1 MIKPKRL
8 SPGDTIGVI
17 SPASPSENRSE
28 VFRAK
33 EYIEA
38 MGYKVVIGKNVNKTR
53 GITAASEEDRLD
65 DIHEMFRRDDVD
77 AVFVT
82 QGGYGCAQ
90 LLRNLDFDLIKEHPK
105 ILTGF
110 SDITALHLAINKVC
124 DMVTFHAPGMARFN
138 DEELTEYTKESFFRN
153 LSSPEPPGEIKKA
166 SPKKW
171 LVRINGGT
179 CEAPVIGGNLTLI
192 CASLGTPWEIDTK
205 GKILFFEDV
214 EAEPWVMDHMLSHLR
229 NAGKLDDA
237 AGFVIGECTDCVP
250 RKNDPGYFTDLSIED
265 VFEYYL
271 KPLGKPVLYGLPM
284 GHSDDLATLPLVI
297 NCDPRYND
305 GIYLHSLRGRWR
317 RSR

>member
-38 MGYKVVIGKNVNKTR
+38 MGYNVVIGKNVNKTK
-53 GITAASEEDRLD
+53 GITAASEKDRLD

-153 LSSPEPPGEIKKA
+153 LTSPEPPGEIKKA
-166 SPKKW
+166 NPKKW
-171 LVRINGGT
+171 LVSLSGGT

-284 GHSDDLATLPLVI
+284 GHSDDLATLPLGVMARL
-297 NCDPRYND
+297 DAD
-305 GIYLHSLRGRWR
+305 KKTFTVLESGVV
-317 RSR
+317 

>member
-38 MGYKVVIGKNVNKTR
+38 MGYNVVIGKNVNKTR
-53 GITAASEEDRLD
+53 GITAASEEDRLY

-284 GHSDDLATLPLVI
+284 GHSDDLATLPLGVMTRL
-297 NCDPRYND
+297 DAD
-305 GIYLHSLRGRWR
+305 KKTFTVLESGVV
-317 RSR
+317 

>member
-38 MGYKVVIGKNVNKTR
+38 MGYNVVIGKNVNKTR

-284 GHSDDLATLPLVI
+284 GHSDDLATLPLGVMTRL
-297 NCDPRYND
+297 DAD
-305 GIYLHSLRGRWR
+305 KKTFTVLESGVV
-317 RSR
+317 

>member
-38 MGYKVVIGKNVNKTR
+38 MGYNVVIGKNVNKTR

-153 LSSPEPPGEIKKA
+153 LTSPDPPGEIKKA

-205 GKILFFEDV
+205 GRILFFEDV

-284 GHSDDLATLPLVI
+284 GHSDDLATLPLGVMTRL
-297 NCDPRYND
+297 DAD
-305 GIYLHSLRGRWR
+305 KKTFTVLESGVV
-317 RSR
+317 

>member
-38 MGYKVVIGKNVNKTR
+38 MGYNVVIGKNVNKTR

-90 LLRNLDFDLIKEHPK
+90 LLRNLDFDLIKERPK

-284 GHSDDLATLPLVI
+284 GHSDDLATLPLGVMTRL
-297 NCDPRYND
+297 DAD
-305 GIYLHSLRGRWR
+305 KKTFTVLESGVV
-317 RSR
+317 

>member
-38 MGYKVVIGKNVNKTR
+38 MGYNVVIGKNVNKTR

-284 GHSDDLATLPLVI
+284 GHSDDLATLPLGVKTRL
-297 NCDPRYND
+297 DAD
-305 GIYLHSLRGRWR
+305 KKTFTVLESGVV
-317 RSR
+317 

>member
-38 MGYKVVIGKNVNKTR
+38 MGYNVVIGKNVNKTR
-53 GITAASEEDRLD
+53 GITAASEEDRLY

-153 LSSPEPPGEIKKA
+153 LTSPDPPGEIKKA
-166 SPKKW
+166 NPKKW

-284 GHSDDLATLPLVI
+284 GHSDDLATLPLGVMTRL
-297 NCDPRYND
+297 DADRKTFTVLES
-305 GIYLHSLRGRWR
+305 GVV
-317 RSR
+317 

>member
-38 MGYKVVIGKNVNKTR
+38 MGYNVVIGKNVNKTR

-153 LSSPEPPGEIKKA
+153 LTSPEPPGEIKKA

-284 GHSDDLATLPLVI
+284 GHSDDLATLPLGVMTRL
-297 NCDPRYND
+297 DAD
-305 GIYLHSLRGRWR
+305 KKTFTVLESGVV
-317 RSR
+317 

>member
-38 MGYKVVIGKNVNKTR
+38 MGYNVVIGKNVNKTR

-153 LSSPEPPGEIKKA
+153 LTSPDSPGEIKKA
-166 SPKKW
+166 NPKKW

-284 GHSDDLATLPLVI
+284 GHSDDLATLPLGVMTRL
-297 NCDPRYND
+297 DAD
-305 GIYLHSLRGRWR
+305 KKTFTVLESGVV
-317 RSR
+317 

>member
-38 MGYKVVIGKNVNKTR
+38 MGYNVVIGKNVNKTR

-153 LSSPEPPGEIKKA
+153 LTSPEPPGEIKKA

-205 GKILFFEDV
+205 GRILFFEDV

-284 GHSDDLATLPLVI
+284 GHSDDLATLPLGVMTRL
-297 NCDPRYND
+297 DAD
-305 GIYLHSLRGRWR
+305 KKTFTVLESGVV
-317 RSR
+317 

>member
-38 MGYKVVIGKNVNKTR
+38 MGYNVVIGKNVNKTR

-90 LLRNLDFDLIKEHPK
+90 LLRNLDFDLITEHPK

-166 SPKKW
+166 NPKKW

-205 GKILFFEDV
+205 GRILFFEDV

-284 GHSDDLATLPLVI
+284 GHSDDLATLPLGVMTRL
-297 NCDPRYND
+297 DAD
-305 GIYLHSLRGRWR
+305 KKTFTVLESGVV
-317 RSR
+317 

>member
-38 MGYKVVIGKNVNKTR
+38 MGYNVVIGKNVNKTR

-166 SPKKW
+166 NPKKW

-205 GKILFFEDV
+205 GRILFFEDV

-284 GHSDDLATLPLVI
+284 GHSDDLATLPLGVMTRL
-297 NCDPRYND
+297 DAD
-305 GIYLHSLRGRWR
+305 KKTFTVLESGVV
-317 RSR
+317 

>member
-38 MGYKVVIGKNVNKTR
+38 MGYNVVIGKNVNKTR

-250 RKNDPGYFTDLSIED
+250 RKNDPGYFTDLSIE

-284 GHSDDLATLPLVI
+284 GHSDDLATLPLGVMTRL
-297 NCDPRYND
+297 DAD
-305 GIYLHSLRGRWR
+305 KKTFTVLESGVV
-317 RSR
+317 

>member
-38 MGYKVVIGKNVNKTR
+38 MGYNVVIGKNVNKTR

-205 GKILFFEDV
+205 GRILFFEDV

-284 GHSDDLATLPLVI
+284 GHSDDLATLPLGVKTRL
-297 NCDPRYND
+297 DAD
-305 GIYLHSLRGRWR
+305 KKTFTVLESGVV
-317 RSR
+317 

>member
-65 DIHEMFRRDDVD
+65 DIHEMFRRGDVD

-284 GHSDDLATLPLVI
+284 GHSDDLATLPLGVMTRL
-297 NCDPRYND
+297 DAD
-305 GIYLHSLRGRWR
+305 KKTFTVLESGVV
-317 RSR
+317 

>member
-38 MGYKVVIGKNVNKTR
+38 MGYNVVIGKNVNKTR

-153 LSSPEPPGEIKKA
+153 LTSPDPPGEIKKA

-171 LVRINGGT
+171 LVSISGGT

-284 GHSDDLATLPLVI
+284 GHSDDLATLPLGVMTRL
-297 NCDPRYND
+297 DAD
-305 GIYLHSLRGRWR
+305 KKTFTVLESGVV
-317 RSR
+317 

>member
-38 MGYKVVIGKNVNKTR
+38 MGYNVVIGKNVNKTR

-166 SPKKW
+166 NPKKW

-284 GHSDDLATLPLVI
+284 GHSDDLATLPLGVMTRL
-297 NCDPRYND
+297 DAD
-305 GIYLHSLRGRWR
+305 KKTFTVLESGVV
-317 RSR
+317 

>member
-38 MGYKVVIGKNVNKTR
+38 MGYNVVIGKNVKKTR

-65 DIHEMFRRDDVD
+65 DIHEMFRRDDID

-153 LSSPEPPGEIKKA
+153 LTSPEPPGEIKKA

-284 GHSDDLATLPLVI
+284 GHSDDLATLPLGVMTRL
-297 NCDPRYND
+297 DAD
-305 GIYLHSLRGRWR
+305 KKTFTVLESGVV
-317 RSR
+317 

>member
-1 MIKPKRL
+1 
-8 SPGDTIGVI
+8 
-17 SPASPSENRSE
+17 
-28 VFRAK
+28 
-33 EYIEA
+33 
-38 MGYKVVIGKNVNKTR
+38 VVIGKNVNKTR

-153 LSSPEPPGEIKKA
+153 LTSPDPPGEIKKA
-166 SPKKW
+166 NPKKW

-284 GHSDDLATLPLVI
+284 GHSDDLATLPLGVMTRL
-297 NCDPRYND
+297 DAD
-305 GIYLHSLRGRWR
+305 KKTFTVLESGVV
-317 RSR
+317 

>member
-38 MGYKVVIGKNVNKTR
+38 MGYNVVIGKNVNKTR

-153 LSSPEPPGEIKKA
+153 LTSPDPPGEIKKA
-166 SPKKW
+166 NPKKW

-284 GHSDDLATLPLVI
+284 GHSDDLATLPLGVMTRL
-297 NCDPRYND
+297 DAD
-305 GIYLHSLRGRWR
+305 KKTFTVLESGVV
-317 RSR
+317 

>member
-38 MGYKVVIGKNVNKTR
+38 MGYNVVIGKNVNKTR

-90 LLRNLDFDLIKEHPK
+90 LLRNLDYDLIKEHPK

-284 GHSDDLATLPLVI
+284 GHSDDLATLPLGVMTRL
-297 NCDPRYND
+297 DAD
-305 GIYLHSLRGRWR
+305 KKTFTVLESGVV
-317 RSR
+317 

>member
-38 MGYKVVIGKNVNKTR
+38 MGYNVVIGKNVNKTR

-250 RKNDPGYFTDLSIED
+250 RKNDPGYFTDLSIEV

-284 GHSDDLATLPLVI
+284 GHSDDLATLPLGVMTRL
-297 NCDPRYND
+297 DAD
-305 GIYLHSLRGRWR
+305 KKTFTVLESGVV
-317 RSR
+317 

>member
-38 MGYKVVIGKNVNKTR
+38 MGYNVVIGKNVNKTR

-153 LSSPEPPGEIKKA
+153 LTSPDPPGEIKKA

-284 GHSDDLATLPLVI
+284 GHSDDLATLPLGVMTRL
-297 NCDPRYND
+297 DAD
-305 GIYLHSLRGRWR
+305 KKTFTVLESGVV
-317 RSR
+317 